1 MTCKIILFVNKMA
14 ATANEYGIK
23 LLKYITKEKKDVT
36 NIYFYAILNGLVSL
50 SIPLGIQSI
59 ISFVMGATMVT
70 SIYLLIFFVVLGT
83 FFVGHFRL
91 KVLQIIE
98 KIQQKIFVEFSVA
111 FTEKLPKVDLSS
123 SRKYYL
129 PELVNRFFDV
139 QNLQKGIS
147 KILLEIPTALIQI
160 FFGILLLS
168 FYHVWFLA
176 FGGLVVL
183 SVAVIFRYTMESGI
197 KSSIE
202 ESDKKYDTAAWIED
216 IAGSVK
222 TFKMHSENETHLQG
236 TDERVLEYLD
246 HRTSHFKVLMFQY
259 KTIIAFKV
267 IITLVMLVIG
277 TYLMLD
283 QQLNIGAFIATEIV
297 VLSIMAAVEKLIISL
312 ESYYDII
319 ASYAKLTKV
328 TELKEESDGDIELS
342 QKSHGTEVELKDV
355 NFAFQDA
362 SPILNDLNFKI
373 KSNSLNVVTG
383 NTGAGKSLLLNML
396 AGFYEPASGAILFD
410 KIPLKNLNKQL
421 FRSQVGLYLENM
433 KVIQGTVLENI
444 LLGNSSS
451 DTESILKVS
460 EKIGIENISHLF
472 SNGFYTDISET
483 DSEITF
489 SSRKKIL
496 LLRTL
501 LGDKRLILL
510 ENPMAGMPEEFQ
522 QKLLQYLHE
531 VKERATVVIVSSDQ
545 NLTAGADQHL
555 HLDNGTLSIIS

>member
-1 MTCKIILFVNKMA
+1 MA

-98 KIQQKIFVEFSVA
+98 KIQQKIFVEFSIA

-123 SRKYYL
+123 ARKYYL

-160 FFGILLLS
+160 VFGILLLS

-236 TDERVLEYLD
+236 TDERVTEYLD

-312 ESYYDII
+312 ESYYDVI

-328 TELKEESDGDIELS
+328 TELKEETDGDIQLS
-342 QKSHGTEVELKDV
+342 QKSNGTEVEFKDV

-362 SPILNDLNFKI
+362 NPILGDLNFKI
-373 KSNSLNVVTG
+373 KSNSLNVITG
-383 NTGAGKSLLLNML
+383 NTGTGKSLLLNMM

-421 FRSQVGLYLENM
+421 LRSEVGLYLENM

-451 DTESILKVS
+451 DTESVLQIS

-496 LLRTL
+496 MLRTL
-501 LGDKRLILL
+501 LGEKRLILL
-510 ENPMAGMPEEFQ
+510 ENPLAGMPEEFQ
-522 QKLLQYLHE
+522 KKLLQYLHE
-531 VKERATVVIVSSDQ
+531 IKERATIVIVSSDQ
-545 NLTAGADQHL
+545 NLIAGADQHL
-555 HLDNGTLSIIS
+555 HLDNGTLRIIF

>member
-1 MTCKIILFVNKMA
+1 MA
-14 ATANEYGIK
+14 ATANEYGVK

-98 KIQQKIFVEFSVA
+98 KIQQKIFVEFSIA
-111 FTEKLPKVDLSS
+111 FTEKLPKADLSS

-160 FFGILLLS
+160 VFGILLLS

-222 TFKMHSENETHLQG
+222 TFKMHAENETHLQG

-297 VLSIMAAVEKLIISL
+297 VLSIMAAVEKLIVSL
-312 ESYYDII
+312 ESYYDLI

-328 TELKEESDGDIELS
+328 TELKEETEGDIELS
-342 QKSHGTEVELKDV
+342 QKSKGTEVEFKDV

-362 SPILNDLNFKI
+362 NPILGDLNFKI
-373 KSNSLNVVTG
+373 QPNSLNVITG
-383 NTGAGKSLLLNML
+383 NTGTGKSLLLNMMS
-396 AGFYEPASGAILFD
+396 GFYEPVSGAILFD

-444 LLGNSSS
+444 LLGNFRS
-451 DTESILKVS
+451 DTESILQVS

-483 DSEITF
+483 DSELTF

-501 LGDKRLILL
+501 LGEKRLILL

-522 QKLLQYLHE
+522 QKLLRYLHE
-531 VKERATVVIVSSDQ
+531 IKETTTVVIVSSGQ
-545 NLTAGADQHL
+545 HLIAGADQHL
-555 HLDNGTLSIIS
+555 HLDNGTVRIIS

>member
-1 MTCKIILFVNKMA
+1 MA
-14 ATANEYGIK
+14 ATANEYGVK

-98 KIQQKIFVEFSVA
+98 KIQQKIFVEFSIA
-111 FTEKLPKVDLSS
+111 FTEKLPKADLSS

-160 FFGILLLS
+160 VFGILLLS

-222 TFKMHSENETHLQG
+222 TFKMHAENETHLQG

-297 VLSIMAAVEKLIISL
+297 VLSIMAAVEKLIVSL
-312 ESYYDII
+312 ESYYDLI

-328 TELKEESDGDIELS
+328 TELKEETEGDIELS
-342 QKSHGTEVELKDV
+342 QKSKGTEVEFKDV
-355 NFAFQDA
+355 NFAFQEA
-362 SPILNDLNFKI
+362 NPILGDLNFKI
-373 KSNSLNVVTG
+373 QPNSLNVITG
-383 NTGAGKSLLLNML
+383 NTGTGKSLLLNMMS
-396 AGFYEPASGAILFD
+396 GFYEPVSGAILFD

-444 LLGNSSS
+444 LLGNSRS
-451 DTESILKVS
+451 DTESILQVS

-483 DSEITF
+483 DSELTF

-501 LGDKRLILL
+501 LGEKRLILL

-522 QKLLQYLHE
+522 RKLLQYLHE
-531 VKERATVVIVSSDQ
+531 IKETTTVVIVSSGQ
-545 NLTAGADQHL
+545 YLIAGADQHL
-555 HLDNGTLSIIS
+555 HLDNGTVRIIS